1 MKRPGVTFEQ
11 FDTVVVAFP
20 FSDRAQAKRRP
31 ALVISPRAFNSGHKH
46 VALAMITTAAQ
57 NAWPSDHAVADL
69 QSPGLGTP
77 CVVRLKLF
85 TLDVE
90 LIGRRLGRLGDDDRE
105 AVRRRLADCFGLA
118 DPGARKISP

>member
-1 MKRPGVTFEQ
+1 MAFEQ

-20 FSDRAQAKRRP
+20 FSDRSQAKRRP
-31 ALVISPRAFNSGHKH
+31 ALVVSSRAFNGRHQH
-46 VALAMITTAAQ
+46 AVLAMITTAMQ
-57 NAWPSDHAVADL
+57 SAWPSDHAVVDL
-69 QSPGLGTP
+69 KCPGLGTP

>member
-1 MKRPGVTFEQ
+1 VTFEQ

-20 FSDRAQAKRRP
+20 FSDRDQAKRRP
-31 ALVISPRAFNSGHKH
+31 ALVLSSRAFNGRHKH
-46 VALAMITTAAQ
+46 AVLAMITTAAQ
-57 NAWPSDHAVADL
+57 SAWPSDHPVIDL

-90 LIGRRLGRLGDDDRE
+90 LIGRRLGTLGDSDRE
-105 AVRRRLADCFGLA
+105 GVREMLAGCFGF
-118 DPGARKISP
+118 GG